1 MKVKFEIGAVVQF
14 EVNEWNSVVGT
25 VKNYWT
31 VKNSNGD
38 NETNYIIEGVDGI
51 EYEAFESE
59 LKSLDCSEKRIE
71 ENPFAVTNEIIEYCL
86 QMSKNPDINPQDK
99 IIATKIIHN
108 ALNQVK
114 KYLERLPYERKN

>member
-38 NETNYIIEGVDGI
+38 NEINYIIKGVDGI
-51 EYEAFESE
+51 EYEAFERE
-59 LKSLDCSEKRIE
+59 LKSLDCLEKIIE
-71 ENPFAVTNEIIEYCL
+71 ENPFAVTNEIVEYCL

-108 ALNQVK
+108 AINQVK
-114 KYLERLPYERKN
+114 KYLESKNA

>member
-14 EVNEWNSVVGT
+14 EVNEWNSIVGT
-25 VKNYWT
+25 VKNYWS
-31 VKNSNGD
+31 VKNSSGD
-38 NETNYIIEGVDGI
+38 NEINYIIEGVDGI

-59 LKSLDCSEKRIE
+59 LKSLDWSKKRIE
-71 ENPFAVTNEIIEYCL
+71 ENPFTATNEIIEYCL

-114 KYLERLPYERKN
+114 KYLESKNV